1 MLPVVLLEVLG
12 AELFVEL
19 VAVVGLVGRFL
30 VEFLFGVLVEV
41 FVRLLLTETGELM
54 EEVAAGDGDDD
65 PELEIV
71 ADAG

>member
-12 AELFVEL
+12 AELLVEL

-54 EEVAAGDGDDD
+54 EELAAGDEGDD

>member
-54 EEVAAGDGDDD
+54 EEVTAGDGDDD